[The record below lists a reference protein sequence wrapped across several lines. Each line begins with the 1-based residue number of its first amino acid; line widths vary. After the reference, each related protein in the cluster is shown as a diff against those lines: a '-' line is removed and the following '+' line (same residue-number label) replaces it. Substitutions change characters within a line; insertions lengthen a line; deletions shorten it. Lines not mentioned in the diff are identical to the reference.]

1 MPTPR
6 GGSSRLPGGACIPP
20 VLEGWKHKILLA
32 GKYLNVIREC
42 GIEVTANQ
50 CNTTLDTEISM
61 EDEKY
66 DPIPTSQPVL
76 NSQRYTGSMN
86 LSKMHTPTQTERS

>member
-42 GIEVTANQ
+42 GSEVTVNQ
-50 CNTTLDTEISM
+50 DATVLDKDISM

-66 DPIPTSQPVL
+66 GLVPIFLLLTSQ
-76 NSQRYTGSMN
+76 
-86 LSKMHTPTQTERS
+86 

>member
-6 GGSSRLPGGACIPP
+6 GSSSRLPGGACIPP

-42 GIEVTANQ
+42 GIAVTTNQ
-50 CNTTLDTEISM
+50 DTKALDKDMSM
-61 EDEKY
+61 EDEK
-66 DPIPTSQPVL
+66 
-76 NSQRYTGSMN
+76 
-86 LSKMHTPTQTERS
+86 

>member
-50 CNTTLDTEISM
+50 DTTVLDAEISM

-66 DPIPTSQPVL
+66 DPAPVFQLLLTL
-76 NSQRYTGSMN
+76 NDA
-86 LSKMHTPTQTERS
+86 